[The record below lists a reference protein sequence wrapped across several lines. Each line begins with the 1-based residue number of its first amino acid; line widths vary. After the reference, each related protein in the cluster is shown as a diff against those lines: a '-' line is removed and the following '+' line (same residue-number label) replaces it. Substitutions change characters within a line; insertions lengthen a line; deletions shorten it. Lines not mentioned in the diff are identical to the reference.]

1 MSKQFFFE
9 AGAFPDLSYV
19 ELIAVL
25 ESFNISKDIITRFG
39 TTIFLVK
46 NEKIDENFVINVF
59 QRLGGCKRVGY
70 IIEDIDNFSYRS
82 ESIQGNKIIF
92 GISILGDSLKNES
105 VFIKKLANSIKRT
118 LRSDAISS
126 RFIIPKGKDNS
137 LNSAQVINNQIIEK
151 GFELDI
157 LRNFETEKYGKTLMV
172 QDLEG
177 FVQRDMYKPNT
188 DIQMGTLP
196 PKLARMM
203 VNFTAQ
209 NSGILWDPFC
219 GSGTIP
225 MEAVILG
232 FNTLASDVNPVAVNT
247 TSSNIEWL
255 SKEGFAPDAL
265 YESFRFDVT
274 KANKEVIKKL
284 KNTDIT
290 AIVCEPYMGPPQTA
304 LLSEQK
310 ASELL
315 GDVKNL
321 YFKLFDLIDNKIEKR
336 HIKVVLIIPS
346 YKTQK
351 GWKTFGI
358 RELVNKRWIVKNGDY
373 LKNRDLKWSR
383 KNSIITRNIF
393 ILERS

>member
-46 NEKIDENFVINVF
+46 NEKIDENFVINIF

-225 MEAVILG
+225 MEAVISVSYTHL
-232 FNTLASDVNPVAVNT
+232 TLPTSD
-247 TSSNIEWL
+247 
-255 SKEGFAPDAL
+255 
-265 YESFRFDVT
+265 
-274 KANKEVIKKL
+274 
-284 KNTDIT
+284 
-290 AIVCEPYMGPPQTA
+290 
-304 LLSEQK
+304 
-310 ASELL
+310 
-315 GDVKNL
+315 
-321 YFKLFDLIDNKIEKR
+321 
-336 HIKVVLIIPS
+336 
-346 YKTQK
+346 
-351 GWKTFGI
+351 
-358 RELVNKRWIVKNGDY
+358 LV
-373 LKNRDLKWSR
+373 
-383 KNSIITRNIF
+383 
-393 ILERS
+393 